1 MSASNLSVNELS
13 KSLVNELKNDF
24 SKFQIEVIQDCMTL
38 SEEENYSFIS
48 ILKDIK
54 ENQSEEARELL
65 AFMLGISSLDLDL
78 HIQDIIDEKFNSED

>member
-1 MSASNLSVNELS
+1 MKTLSTLDNEEARE
-13 KSLVNELKNDF
+13 VAQTIICDIAD
-24 SKFQIEVIQDCMTL
+24 QIEVIQDSMTL
-38 SEEENYSFIS
+38 SEEESYSFVA

-54 ENQSEEARELL
+54 ESQSEEARELL

>member
-1 MSASNLSVNELS
+1 MKTLSTLDNEEARE
-13 KSLVNELKNDF
+13 VAQTIICDIAD
-24 SKFQIEVIQDCMTL
+24 QIEVIQDCMTL
-38 SEEENYSFIS
+38 SEEESYSFVA

-54 ENQSEEARELL
+54 ESQSEEARELL

>member
-1 MSASNLSVNELS
+1 MKTLLT
-13 KSLVNELKNDF
+13 LDNDEAREVAQTIICDIAD
-24 SKFQIEVIQDCMTL
+24 QIEVIQDCMTL
-38 SEEENYSFIS
+38 SEEENYSFIA

-54 ENQSEEARELL
+54 ESQSEEARELL

>member
-1 MSASNLSVNELS
+1 MKTLSTLDNEEARE
-13 KSLVNELKNDF
+13 VAQTIICDIAD
-24 SKFQIEVIQDCMTL
+24 QIEVIQDGMTL
-38 SEEENYSFIS
+38 SEEESYSFVA

-54 ENQSEEARELL
+54 ESQSEEARELL